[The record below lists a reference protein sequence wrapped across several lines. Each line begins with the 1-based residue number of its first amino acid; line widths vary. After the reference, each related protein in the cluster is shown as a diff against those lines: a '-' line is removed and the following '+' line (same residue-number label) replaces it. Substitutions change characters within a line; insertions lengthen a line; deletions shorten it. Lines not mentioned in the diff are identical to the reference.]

1 MLAVPPGNGFA
12 MIELPRPI
20 LIGMVHLPALPG
32 SPRNRL
38 PLDAII
44 QRAVTDARVLADAGF
59 GAVIVENFG
68 DAPFAADRVDPVTIS
83 SMAVAAREVLQVVG
97 VPVGLNVLRN
107 DAAAALAIAASIGAA
122 FIRVNIHVGVA
133 ATDQG
138 IIEGRAADTLRL
150 RQRLGRDIGILADVH
165 VKHATPLSQPDIGL
179 AAEETA
185 YRGQA
190 DMLIVSGPTTGR
202 GVDLN
207 DLRRVRSVV
216 PDRPLLVGSGATEQT
231 VTELL
236 RHADGVIVG
245 SSLKPEHRC
254 DEPVDADR
262 AAAFVRAVGA
272 GLPRS

>member
-1 MLAVPPGNGFA
+1 
-12 MIELPRPI
+12 MIDLPRPI

-32 SPRNRL
+32 SPQNRL
-38 PLDAII
+38 PLDVII
-44 QRAVTDARVLADAGF
+44 QRAVADARVLAGAGF

-68 DAPFAADRVDPVTIS
+68 DAPFAADRVDPITIS
-83 SMAVAAREVLQVVG
+83 SMAVVAREVLQSAG

-107 DAAAALAIAASIGAA
+107 DAAAALAIAAAIGAA
-122 FIRVNIHVGVA
+122 FIRVNVHVGVA

-138 IIEGRAADTLRL
+138 IIEGKAADTLRL
-150 RQRLGRDIGILADVH
+150 RQRLGHDIGILADIH

-179 AAEETA
+179 AAEEAA

-207 DLRRVRSVV
+207 DLSRVRAVV
-216 PDRPLLVGSGATEQT
+216 PDRPLLVGSGATIET
-231 VTELL
+231 VTDLL
-236 RHADGVIVG
+236 QRADGVIVG
-245 SSLKPEHRC
+245 SSLKPGRRC

-262 AAAFVRAVGA
+262 AIAFVQAVRAG
-272 GLPRS
+272 RSQP